1 MRICVMYDCLF
12 PWTVGGAERWYRELA
27 ERLAA
32 DGHEVTYLTLLQW
45 DPGDEPDLP
54 GVEVVAIG
62 KTRRPLYGADGN
74 RTIGPTLAF
83 GLGAFLHLA
92 RHARRYDLVHTASF
106 PYFSLL
112 AAGVVRPIARY
123 RIFCDWHEVW
133 SAAYW
138 RSYLGPVAGR
148 IGWLVQWL
156 CAQVPHTAYTFSRL
170 HGGRLKGL
178 ARRRDV
184 TVLSGEYGGDL
195 TPPKPTP
202 APARPHVVYAGRWIA
217 EKRVASLVPALV
229 QLRERMP
236 DLHATLLGAG
246 PEREAVEA
254 AIAAAGA
261 GDYIHAPGF
270 VSSEEVDATF
280 ADASVVVQ
288 PSSREGYGMV
298 VVESAARGIPVVV
311 AEAADNAA
319 VELVDE
325 GVNGFVAA
333 SVDPE
338 PLAAA
343 IGRAITGGDAL
354 RSSTAAWFA
363 ANAERLSIQGSL
375 TRIEQGYAQR

>member
-1 MRICVMYDCLF
+1 MYDCLF
-12 PWTVGGAERWYRELA
+12 PWTVGGAERWYREMA

-32 DGHEVTYLTLLQW
+32 EGHEVTYLTLLQW
-45 DPGDEPDLP
+45 EPGDEPDLP

-62 KTRRPLYGADGN
+62 GRRRPLYGPDGN
-74 RTIGPTLAF
+74 RKIGPTLVF
-83 GLGAFLHLA
+83 GLGALRHLA
-92 RHARRYDLVHTASF
+92 RRARHYDIVHTASF

-112 AAGVVRPIARY
+112 AAAVVLPFAKF

-133 SAAYW
+133 SLAYW
-138 RSYLGPVAGR
+138 RAYLGPVGGR

-170 HGGRLKGL
+170 HGGRLKAL

-195 TPPKPTP
+195 TPPQPTA

-217 EKRVASLVPALV
+217 EKRVAALVPALV
-229 QLRERMP
+229 RLRAELP
-236 DLHATLLGAG
+236 ELHATLLGAG
-246 PEREAVEA
+246 PERGAVDA
-254 AIAAAGA
+254 AIEAAGA
-261 GDYIHAPGF
+261 GDFIHAPGF
-270 VSSEEVDATF
+270 VAPEVVDATF

-311 AEAADNAA
+311 ATAPDNAA
-319 VELVDE
+319 TELVDE

-333 SVDPE
+333 SADPE
-338 PLAAA
+338 PLADA
-343 IGRAITGGDAL
+343 IHRAIDGGDAL
-354 RSSTAAWFA
+354 RASTAAWFA
-363 ANAERLSIQGSL
+363 TNAERLSIQGSL
-375 TRIEQGYAQR
+375 TLIAQGYARR